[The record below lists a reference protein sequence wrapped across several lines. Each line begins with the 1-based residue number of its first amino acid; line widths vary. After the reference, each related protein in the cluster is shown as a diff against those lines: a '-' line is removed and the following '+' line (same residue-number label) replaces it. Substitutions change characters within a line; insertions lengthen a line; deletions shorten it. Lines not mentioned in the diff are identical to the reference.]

1 MQRQGQRQSF
11 VCVCREGVLGQI
23 LLQTQMQRQGQ
34 RQSFVCVCREGVLG
48 QILIQRQMQR
58 QGQRQSFVCVCREGV
73 LGQRAEGQ
81 AACRGLLTDCPPPRP
96 SLGDEDDGDGDC
108 DDI

>member
-1 MQRQGQRQSF
+1 M
-11 VCVCREGVLGQI
+11 
-23 LLQTQMQRQGQ
+23 
-34 RQSFVCVCREGVLG
+34 G
-48 QILIQRQMQR
+48 QILIQIQMQR

-108 DDI
+108 DGIEGDQLTIH

>member
-1 MQRQGQRQSF
+1 M
-11 VCVCREGVLGQI
+11 
-23 LLQTQMQRQGQ
+23 
-34 RQSFVCVCREGVLG
+34 G
-48 QILIQRQMQR
+48 QILIHILYRQGLRQNFVCACREDVLVQILIHIQMQR